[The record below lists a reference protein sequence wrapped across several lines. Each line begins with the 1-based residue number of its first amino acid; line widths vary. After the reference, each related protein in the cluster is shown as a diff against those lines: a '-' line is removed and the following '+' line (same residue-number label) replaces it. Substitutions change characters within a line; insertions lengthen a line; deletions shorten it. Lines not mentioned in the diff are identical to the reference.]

1 MDSWNARVLAAVTVI
16 GLIQFVSTVTLL
28 LHCTG
33 YITQIDSVTALKNNT
48 EAVVKDTVLSE
59 RLTHDKENK
68 RRQSTPAAHL
78 PIKPS
83 RQMQRVVRATLL
95 HWNPDQGHLSHFGY
109 RDGRILV
116 QKPGLYYIYAKT
128 CFRHYESLETDAG
141 SGPGSSDSGVQ
152 LIQYVHQE
160 RLASGSPVLMK
171 TGSTRVWRTGG
182 YHMCCQQQG
191 GVFSLRPRD
200 ALFVSVSNS
209 WMLDP
214 EAEGSYFGAF
224 RISK

>member
-1 MDSWNARVLAAVTVI
+1 MRPNTACL
-16 GLIQFVSTVTLL
+16 LPVSNLFQT
-28 LHCTG
+28 
-33 YITQIDSVTALKNNT
+33 DSVTALKNNS
-48 EAVVKDTVLSE
+48 EAVIKETLLSE
-59 RLTHDKENK
+59 RLTHDNEKK
-68 RRQSTPAAHL
+68 HRQSTPAAHL

-83 RQMQRVVRATLL
+83 RQTQRVVRATLL

-128 CFRHYESLETDAG
+128 CFRHYEGLETYAG
-141 SGPGSSDSGVQ
+141 SGPGSSDGGVQ
-152 LIQYVHQE
+152 LIQYVHQQ
-160 RLASGSPVLMK
+160 RFSQSATSSSPVLMK
-171 TGSTRVWRTGG
+171 TGSTRVWRRGD

-191 GVFSLRPRD
+191 GVFSLRPGD